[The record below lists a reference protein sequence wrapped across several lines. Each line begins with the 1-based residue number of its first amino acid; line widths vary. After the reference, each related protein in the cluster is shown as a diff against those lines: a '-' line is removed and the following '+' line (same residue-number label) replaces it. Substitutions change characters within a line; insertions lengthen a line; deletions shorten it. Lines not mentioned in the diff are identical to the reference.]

1 MEAMVRKQVYIEPDQ
16 EKALKQLAQDSGLK
30 ESELIR
36 RGIDLVLLQDDIHAR
51 RLEAF
56 RKTQTLVEQV
66 RDLGYTKC
74 KDEGGWKREDLYDR

>member
-1 MEAMVRKQVYIEPDQ
+1 MVRKQVYIEPDQ
-16 EKALKQLAQDSGLK
+16 ERALKQLAEESGLK

-56 RKTQTLVEQV
+56 RKTQTLAGQV
-66 RDLGYTKC
+66 RELGPVKH
-74 KDEGGWKREDLYDR
+74 KGKRGWKREDLYDD